1 MKPTKC
7 FALVITVVT
16 LALGMVS
23 CEPRSQYD
31 PTADE
36 KNILLDLPSFV
47 KSVEGQTLDQ
57 IKQTLANRGYK
68 YEGVVDGSE
77 VFTINAKNISMDSLA
92 ADGVD
97 MTEFVTSNTSLLQL
111 FVKDNGG
118 IEEATILYCLP
129 QDSATIKYSTIHKN
143 AYTFCKNTYPLFF
156 DINEGEMFGMQWQ
169 AIAQNSESTYIF
181 SNILDIY
188 QYMYDNQLF
197 TKEEFEEGKNKLI
210 EEGYKSHN
218 EYLEYLPNLK
228 YIVEILACLGTEEE
242 VYFDY
247 GFADAD
253 MMQTMGIKVFPEG
266 TVIAMGSYY
275 CETEGPECSPA
286 RLQDQSNRLAN
297 PRVFQKLSK
306 FFK

>member
-1 MKPTKC
+1 MKTTKC
-7 FALVITVVT
+7 FALAIAA
-16 LALGMVS
+16 LALIVGMTS
-23 CEPRSQYD
+23 CEPRTQYD
-31 PTADE
+31 PTTDE

-57 IKQTLANRGYK
+57 IKKTLSDRGYK

-77 VFTINAKNISMDSLA
+77 FFTINAKNISMDSLA
-92 ADGVD
+92 ADGAD

-111 FVKDNGG
+111 LVKDNGG
-118 IEEATILYCLP
+118 IEEAAILYCLP

-156 DINEGEMFGMQWQ
+156 DINEGEMFGMQWE
-169 AIAQNSESTYIF
+169 AIAMILEDAYIF

-197 TKEEFEEGKNKLI
+197 TKEEFESVKTELS
-210 EEGYKSHN
+210 EDYKSHD
-218 EYLEYLPNLK
+218 EYLECIPNSK
-228 YIVEILACLGTEEE
+228 YIVEVLACLGKEEE

-247 GFADAD
+247 GFIDED
-253 MMQTMGIKVFPEG
+253 MMQMMDIQVFPEG
-266 TVIAMGSYY
+266 TAVAMGSYS
-275 CETEGPECSPA
+275 CEIEGPEYSPA
-286 RLQDQSNRLAN
+286 RLLDKSDRLEN
-297 PRVFQKLSK
+297 SKVVQKVSK

>member
-47 KSVEGQTLDQ
+47 KSIEGQTLDQ

-68 YEGVVDGSE
+68 YEGIVDGSE

-111 FVKDNGG
+111 FLKDNGG
-118 IEEATILYCLP
+118 VEEATIAYCLP

-143 AYTFCKNTYPLFF
+143 AYAFCKNTYPLAI
-156 DINEGEMFGMQWQ
+156 DLENEEMFGMQWE
-169 AIAQNSESTYIF
+169 ATAMPLEDAYIF
-181 SNILDIY
+181 SNVLDIY
-188 QYMYDNQLF
+188 QFMYDNQWI
-197 TKEEFEEGKNKLI
+197 TKEELEEGKNKLI
-210 EEGYKSHN
+210 KEGYKSHD
-218 EYLEYLPNLK
+218 EYLENIPNLK
-228 YIVEILACLGTEEE
+228 YIIEALACIGTKEE
-242 VYFDY
+242 VYIEY
-247 GFADAD
+247 NFADED
-253 MMQTMGIKVFPEG
+253 MMKMTGINGLPEG
-266 TVIAMGSYY
+266 TAIAMGSYY

>member
-1 MKPTKC
+1 MKTTKC
-7 FALVITVVT
+7 FALAIAAV
-16 LALGMVS
+16 ALIVGMTS
-23 CEPRSQYD
+23 CEPRTQYD
-31 PTADE
+31 STTDE

-68 YEGVVDGSE
+68 YEGIVDGSE

-92 ADGVD
+92 ADGAD

-197 TKEEFEEGKNKLI
+197 TKEEFEEGKDKLI
-210 EEGYKSHN
+210 KEGYKSHN

-266 TVIAMGSYY
+266 TAIAMGSYY

-286 RLQDQSNRLAN
+286 RLQDQSDRLAN

>member
-1 MKPTKC
+1 MKSTKC

-23 CEPRSQYD
+23 CKPRSQYD

-47 KSVEGQTLDQ
+47 KSVEGKTLDQ

-68 YEGVVDGSE
+68 YEGIVDGSE

-210 EEGYKSHN
+210 NNGYKSHN

-266 TVIAMGSYY
+266 TAIAMGSYY

>member
-1 MKPTKC
+1 MKTTKC
-7 FALVITVVT
+7 FALAIAAV
-16 LALGMVS
+16 ALIVGMTS
-23 CEPRSQYD
+23 CEPRTQYD
-31 PTADE
+31 PTTDE

-47 KSVEGQTLDQ
+47 KSVEGKTLDE
-57 IKQTLANRGYK
+57 IKETLANRGYK

-92 ADGVD
+92 ADGAD

-143 AYTFCKNTYPLFF
+143 AYTFCKNTYPLAMDLEESAF
-156 DINEGEMFGMQWQ
+156 FGMEWE
-169 AIAQNSESTYIF
+169 AIAMTLEDAYIF

-188 QYMYDNQLF
+188 QYMYDNQWI
-197 TKEEFEEGKNKLI
+197 TKEELEEGKNKLI
-210 EEGYKSHN
+210 KEGYKSHD
-218 EYLEYLPNLK
+218 EYLENIPNLK
-228 YIVEILACLGTEEE
+228 YIVEVLACLGTEEE

-266 TVIAMGSYY
+266 TAIAMGSYY

-286 RLQDQSNRLAN
+286 RLQDQSDRLAN
-297 PRVFQKLSK
+297 PKVFQKLSK

>member
-1 MKPTKC
+1 MKTTKC
-7 FALVITVVT
+7 FALAIAAV
-16 LALGMVS
+16 ALIVGMTS
-23 CEPRSQYD
+23 CEPRTQYD
-31 PTADE
+31 PTTDE

-57 IKQTLANRGYK
+57 IKQTLANHGYK

-92 ADGVD
+92 ADGAD
-97 MTEFVTSNTSLLQL
+97 MTEFVTSNTSLLQIDM
-111 FVKDNGG
+111 KDNGG

-210 EEGYKSHN
+210 KDGYKSHN

-228 YIVEILACLGTEEE
+228 YIVEILACLGTEKE

-266 TVIAMGSYY
+266 TAIAMGSYY

>member
-7 FALVITVVT
+7 FALAIAAV
-16 LALGMVS
+16 ALIVGMTS
-23 CEPRSQYD
+23 CKPRSQYD

-57 IKQTLANRGYK
+57 IKKTLSDRGYK
-68 YEGVVDGSE
+68 YEGTVDGSE
-77 VFTINAKNISMDSLA
+77 AFTINAKNISMDSLA

-111 FVKDNGG
+111 FLKDNGG
-118 IEEATILYCLP
+118 VEEATILYCLP
-129 QDSATIKYSTIHKN
+129 QDSATIKYTTIHKN
-143 AYTFCKNTYPLFF
+143 AYASCKNTYPLAMDLEESAF
-156 DINEGEMFGMQWQ
+156 FGMEWE
-169 AIAQNSESTYIF
+169 AIAMTLEDAYIF

-188 QYMYDNQLF
+188 QFMYDNQLF

-210 EEGYKSHN
+210 NEGYKSHD
-218 EYLEYLPNLK
+218 EYLECIPNLK
-228 YIVEILACLGTEEE
+228 YIVEVLACLGTEEE

-247 GFADAD
+247 SFIDAD

-266 TVIAMGSYY
+266 TAIVMGSYY

-286 RLQDQSNRLAN
+286 RLQDQSDRLAN
-297 PRVFQKLSK
+297 PIVFQKLSK
-306 FFK
+306 MFK

>member
-1 MKPTKC
+1 MKTTKC
-7 FALVITVVT
+7 FALAIAAV
-16 LALGMVS
+16 ALIVGMTS
-23 CEPRSQYD
+23 CEPRTQYD
-31 PTADE
+31 PTTDE

-77 VFTINAKNISMDSLA
+77 VFTINAKNINMDSLA
-92 ADGVD
+92 ADGAD

-118 IEEATILYCLP
+118 VEEATILYCLP
-129 QDSATIKYSTIHKN
+129 HDSATIKYSTIHKN

-156 DINEGEMFGMQWQ
+156 NINEGEIFGMQWQ

-181 SNILDIY
+181 SNILDIC

-197 TKEEFEEGKNKLI
+197 TKEEFEKWKNELI

-228 YIVEILACLGTEEE
+228 YIVEILTCLGTEEE

-247 GFADAD
+247 GFANAD
-253 MMQTMGIKVFPEG
+253 MMQTMGIKVFQEG
-266 TVIAMGSYY
+266 TAIAMGSYY

-286 RLQDQSNRLAN
+286 RLQDQSDRLAN
-297 PRVFQKLSK
+297 PKVFQKLSK

>member
-7 FALVITVVT
+7 FALVIIVVT

-23 CEPRSQYD
+23 CEPRTQYD
-31 PTADE
+31 PTTDE

-68 YEGVVDGSE
+68 YEGVVDGSK

-111 FVKDNGG
+111 FLKDNGG
-118 IEEATILYCLP
+118 VEEATILYCLP

-188 QYMYDNQLF
+188 QYMYDNQLL

-210 EEGYKSHN
+210 NNGYKSHN

-266 TVIAMGSYY
+266 TAIAMGSYY

-286 RLQDQSNRLAN
+286 RLQDQSDRLAN

>member
-1 MKPTKC
+1 MKTTKC
-7 FALVITVVT
+7 FALAIAA
-16 LALGMVS
+16 LALIVGMTS
-23 CEPRSQYD
+23 CEPRTQYD
-31 PTADE
+31 PTTDE

-68 YEGVVDGSE
+68 YEGIVDGSE

-111 FVKDNGG
+111 FLKDNGG
-118 IEEATILYCLP
+118 VEEAAIAYCLP

-143 AYTFCKNTYPLFF
+143 AYAFCKNTYPLAI
-156 DINEGEMFGMQWQ
+156 DLENEEMFGMQWE
-169 AIAQNSESTYIF
+169 ATAMPLEDAYIF
-181 SNILDIY
+181 SNVLDIY
-188 QYMYDNQLF
+188 QFMYDNQWI
-197 TKEEFEEGKNKLI
+197 TKEELEEGKNKLI
-210 EEGYKSHN
+210 KEGYKSHD
-218 EYLEYLPNLK
+218 EYLENIPNLK
-228 YIVEILACLGTEEE
+228 YIIEALACIGTKEE
-242 VYFDY
+242 VYIEY
-247 GFADAD
+247 NFADED
-253 MMQTMGIKVFPEG
+253 MMKMTGINGLPEG
-266 TVIAMGSYY
+266 TAIAMGSYY

>member
-1 MKPTKC
+1 MKSTKC

-23 CEPRSQYD
+23 CEPRTQYD
-31 PTADE
+31 PTTDE

-266 TVIAMGSYY
+266 TAIAMGSYY

>member
-1 MKPTKC
+1 MKTTKC
-7 FALVITVVT
+7 FALAIAAVV
-16 LALGMVS
+16 LIVGMTS
-23 CEPRSQYD
+23 CEPRTQYD
-31 PTADE
+31 PTTDE

-57 IKQTLANRGYK
+57 IKKTLSDRGYK
-68 YEGVVDGSE
+68 YEGTVDGSE
-77 VFTINAKNISMDSLA
+77 AFTINAKNISIDSLA

-118 IEEATILYCLP
+118 VEEATILYCLP

-143 AYTFCKNTYPLFF
+143 AYASCQNTYPLAI
-156 DINEGEMFGMQWQ
+156 DLEESAVFGMEWE
-169 AIAQNSESTYIF
+169 AIAMTLEDAYIF

-210 EEGYKSHN
+210 KEGYKSHN

-247 GFADAD
+247 GFADED
-253 MMQTMGIKVFPEG
+253 MMQMMGIKVFPEG
-266 TVIAMGSYY
+266 TAIAMGSYY
-275 CETEGPECSPA
+275 CETEGPVHTPA
-286 RLQDQSNRLAN
+286 RLQDQSDRLAN

-306 FFK
+306 IFK

>member
-1 MKPTKC
+1 MKSTKC

-23 CEPRSQYD
+23 CKPRSQYD

-68 YEGVVDGSE
+68 YEGIVDGSE

-253 MMQTMGIKVFPEG
+253 MMQMKGIKVFPEG
-266 TVIAMGSYY
+266 TAIAIGSYY

-286 RLQDQSNRLAN
+286 RLQDQSDRLAN

>member
-1 MKPTKC
+1 MKTTKC
-7 FALVITVVT
+7 FALAIAAV
-16 LALGMVS
+16 ALIVGMTS
-23 CEPRSQYD
+23 CEPRTQYD
-31 PTADE
+31 PTTDE

-68 YEGVVDGSE
+68 YEGTVDGSE
-77 VFTINAKNISMDSLA
+77 AFTINAKNISIDSLA

-266 TVIAMGSYY
+266 TAIAMGSYY

>member
-1 MKPTKC
+1 MKTTKC
-7 FALVITVVT
+7 FALAIAAI
-16 LALGMVS
+16 ALIVGMTS
-23 CEPRSQYD
+23 CEPKTQYD

-68 YEGVVDGSE
+68 YEGTVDGSE
-77 VFTINAKNISMDSLA
+77 AFTINAKNISMDSLA

-111 FVKDNGG
+111 FLKDNGG
-118 IEEATILYCLP
+118 VEEATILYCLP

-247 GFADAD
+247 GFADED
-253 MMQTMGIKVFPEG
+253 MMQMMGIKVFPEG
-266 TVIAMGSYY
+266 MAMAMGSYY

-286 RLQDQSNRLAN
+286 RLQDQSDRLAN

>member
-1 MKPTKC
+1 MKTTKC
-7 FALVITVVT
+7 FALAIAAV
-16 LALGMVS
+16 ALIVGMTS
-23 CEPRSQYD
+23 CEPRTQYD
-31 PTADE
+31 PTTDE

-92 ADGVD
+92 ADGAD

-197 TKEEFEEGKNKLI
+197 TKEEFEEGKDKLI
-210 EEGYKSHN
+210 KEGYKSHN
-218 EYLEYLPNLK
+218 EYLEYITDLK

-266 TVIAMGSYY
+266 TAIAMGSYY

-286 RLQDQSNRLAN
+286 RLQDQSDRLAN

>member
-1 MKPTKC
+1 MKTTKC
-7 FALVITVVT
+7 FALAIAAI
-16 LALGMVS
+16 ALIVGMTS
-23 CEPRSQYD
+23 CEPKTQYD

-68 YEGVVDGSE
+68 YEGTVDGSE
-77 VFTINAKNISMDSLA
+77 AFTINAKNISIDSLA

-111 FVKDNGG
+111 FLKDNGG

-129 QDSATIKYSTIHKN
+129 QDSATIKYTTIHKN
-143 AYTFCKNTYPLFF
+143 AYASCQNTYPLAI
-156 DINEGEMFGMQWQ
+156 DLENEEMFGMQWQ

-210 EEGYKSHN
+210 KEGYKSHN

-247 GFADAD
+247 GFADED
-253 MMQTMGIKVFPEG
+253 MMQMMGIKVFPKG
-266 TVIAMGSYY
+266 IAMAMGSYY
-275 CETEGPECSPA
+275 CETERPECSPA
-286 RLQDQSNRLAN
+286 RLQDQSDRLAN

-306 FFK
+306 MFK

>member
-1 MKPTKC
+1 MKTIKC
-7 FALVITVVT
+7 FALAIAAV
-16 LALGMVS
+16 ALIVGMTS
-23 CEPRSQYD
+23 CKPRTQTD
-31 PTADE
+31 PTTDE

-188 QYMYDNQLF
+188 QYMYDNQLL

-210 EEGYKSHN
+210 NNGYKSHN

-228 YIVEILACLGTEEE
+228 YIVEVLACLGTEEE

-247 GFADAD
+247 GFADED
-253 MMQTMGIKVFPEG
+253 MMQMMGIKVFPEG
-266 TVIAMGSYY
+266 MAMAMGSYY
-275 CETEGPECSPA
+275 CETEGPVHTPA
-286 RLQDQSNRLAN
+286 RLQDQSDRLAN
-297 PRVFQKLSK
+297 PIVFQKLSK
-306 FFK
+306 MFK

>member
-1 MKPTKC
+1 MKSTKC
-7 FALVITVVT
+7 FALAIAAV
-16 LALGMVS
+16 ALIVGMTS
-23 CEPRSQYD
+23 CEPRTQYD
-31 PTADE
+31 PTTDE

-57 IKQTLANRGYK
+57 IKKTLSDRGYK
-68 YEGVVDGSE
+68 YEGTVDGSE
-77 VFTINAKNISMDSLA
+77 AFTINAKNISTDSLA

-111 FVKDNGG
+111 FLKDNGG
-118 IEEATILYCLP
+118 VEEATILYCLP
-129 QDSATIKYSTIHKN
+129 QDSATIKYTTIHKN
-143 AYTFCKNTYPLFF
+143 AYASCKNTYPLAMDLEESAF
-156 DINEGEMFGMQWQ
+156 FGMEWE
-169 AIAQNSESTYIF
+169 AIAMTLEDAYIF

-188 QYMYDNQLF
+188 QFMYDNQWI
-197 TKEEFEEGKNKLI
+197 TKEELEEGKNKLI
-210 EEGYKSHN
+210 KEGYKSHD

-228 YIVEILACLGTEEE
+228 YIVEVLACLGTEEE

-247 GFADAD
+247 GFADED
-253 MMQTMGIKVFPEG
+253 MMQMMGIKVFPEG
-266 TVIAMGSYY
+266 MAMAMGSYY

-286 RLQDQSNRLAN
+286 RLQDQSDRLAN

>member
-1 MKPTKC
+1 MKTTKC
-7 FALVITVVT
+7 FALAIAAV
-16 LALGMVS
+16 ALIVGMTS
-23 CEPRSQYD
+23 CEPRTQYD
-31 PTADE
+31 PTTDE

-92 ADGVD
+92 ADGAD

-118 IEEATILYCLP
+118 VEEATILYCLP
-129 QDSATIKYSTIHKN
+129 HDSATIKYSTIHKN
-143 AYTFCKNTYPLFF
+143 AYAFCKNTYPLFF

-181 SNILDIY
+181 SNILDIC

-197 TKEEFEEGKNKLI
+197 TKEEFEKWKNEII

-242 VYFDY
+242 AYFDY
-247 GFADAD
+247 GFANAD

-266 TVIAMGSYY
+266 TAIAMGSYY

-286 RLQDQSNRLAN
+286 RLQDQSDRLAN

>member
-1 MKPTKC
+1 MKTTKC
-7 FALVITVVT
+7 FALAIAAVV
-16 LALGMVS
+16 LIVGMTS
-23 CEPRSQYD
+23 CEPRTQYD
-31 PTADE
+31 PTTDE

-57 IKQTLANRGYK
+57 IKQTLANLGYK

-92 ADGVD
+92 ADGAD

-118 IEEATILYCLP
+118 VEEATILYCLP

-143 AYTFCKNTYPLFF
+143 AYASCKNTYPLFF

-266 TVIAMGSYY
+266 TAIAMGSYY
-275 CETEGPECSPA
+275 YETEGPECSPA
-286 RLQDQSNRLAN
+286 RLQDQSDRLAN

>member
-1 MKPTKC
+1 MKTTKC
-7 FALVITVVT
+7 FALAIAAV
-16 LALGMVS
+16 ALIVGMTS
-23 CEPRSQYD
+23 CEPRTQYD
-31 PTADE
+31 PTTDE

-68 YEGVVDGSE
+68 YEGIVDGSE

-111 FVKDNGG
+111 FLKDNGG
-118 IEEATILYCLP
+118 VEEAAIAYCLP

-143 AYTFCKNTYPLFF
+143 AYAFCKNTYPLAI
-156 DINEGEMFGMQWQ
+156 DLENEEMFGMQWE
-169 AIAQNSESTYIF
+169 ATAMPLEDAYIF
-181 SNILDIY
+181 SNVLDIY
-188 QYMYDNQLF
+188 QFMYDNQWI
-197 TKEEFEEGKNKLI
+197 TKEELEEGKNKLI
-210 EEGYKSHN
+210 KEGYKSHD
-218 EYLEYLPNLK
+218 EYLENIPNLK
-228 YIVEILACLGTEEE
+228 YIIEALACIGTKEE
-242 VYFDY
+242 VYIEY
-247 GFADAD
+247 NFADED
-253 MMQTMGIKVFPEG
+253 MMKMTGINGLPEG
-266 TVIAMGSYY
+266 TAIAMGSYY

>member
-1 MKPTKC
+1 MKTTKC

-16 LALGMVS
+16 LALGMTS
-23 CEPRSQYD
+23 CEPRTQYD
-31 PTADE
+31 PTTDE

-57 IKQTLANRGYK
+57 IKQTLSDRGYK
-68 YEGVVDGSE
+68 YEGIVDGSE

-111 FVKDNGG
+111 FLKDNGG
-118 IEEATILYCLP
+118 VEEATILYCLP

-143 AYTFCKNTYPLFF
+143 AYAFCQNTYPLAMDLEESAF
-156 DINEGEMFGMQWQ
+156 FGMEWE
-169 AIAQNSESTYIF
+169 AIAMTLEDAYIF

-188 QYMYDNQLF
+188 QFMYDNQWI
-197 TKEEFEEGKNKLI
+197 TKEELEEGKNQLI
-210 EEGYKSHN
+210 KEGYKSHD
-218 EYLEYLPNLK
+218 EYLENIPNLK
-228 YIVEILACLGTEEE
+228 YIVEVLACLGTEEE

-247 GFADAD
+247 GFIDAD

-266 TVIAMGSYY
+266 TAIAIGSYD
-275 CETEGPECSPA
+275 CETEGPAYSPA
-286 RLQDQSNRLAN
+286 RLQDQSDRLAN

>member
-1 MKPTKC
+1 MKTTKC
-7 FALVITVVT
+7 FALAIAA
-16 LALGMVS
+16 LALIVGMTS
-23 CEPRSQYD
+23 CEPRTQYD
-31 PTADE
+31 PTTDE

-247 GFADAD
+247 GFADED
-253 MMQTMGIKVFPEG
+253 MMQMMGIKVFPEG
-266 TVIAMGSYY
+266 MAMAMGSYY

-286 RLQDQSNRLAN
+286 RLQDQSDRLAN

>member
-1 MKPTKC
+1 MKTTKC
-7 FALVITVVT
+7 FALAIAAV
-16 LALGMVS
+16 ALIVGMTS
-23 CEPRSQYD
+23 CEPRTQYD
-31 PTADE
+31 PTTDE

-68 YEGVVDGSE
+68 YEGTVDGSE
-77 VFTINAKNISMDSLA
+77 AFTINAKNISMDSLA
-92 ADGVD
+92 ADGAD

-118 IEEATILYCLP
+118 VEEATILYCLP

-188 QYMYDNQLF
+188 QYMYDNQLL

-210 EEGYKSHN
+210 NNGYKSHN

-266 TVIAMGSYY
+266 TAIAMGSYY

-286 RLQDQSNRLAN
+286 RLQDQSDRLAN
-297 PRVFQKLSK
+297 SKVVQKLSK

>member
-1 MKPTKC
+1 MKTTKC
-7 FALVITVVT
+7 FALAIAAIVLIV
-16 LALGMVS
+16 GMTS
-23 CEPRSQYD
+23 CEPKTQYD

-57 IKQTLANRGYK
+57 IKKTLSDRGYK
-68 YEGVVDGSE
+68 YEGTVDGSE
-77 VFTINAKNISMDSLA
+77 AFTINAKNISIDSLA

-111 FVKDNGG
+111 FLKDNGG
-118 IEEATILYCLP
+118 VEEAAIAYCLP

-143 AYTFCKNTYPLFF
+143 AYAFCKNTYPLAI
-156 DINEGEMFGMQWQ
+156 DLENEKMFGMQWE
-169 AIAQNSESTYIF
+169 ATAMPLEDAYIF
-181 SNILDIY
+181 SNVLDIY
-188 QYMYDNQLF
+188 QFMYDNQWI
-197 TKEEFEEGKNKLI
+197 TKEELEEGKNKLI
-210 EEGYKSHN
+210 KEGYKSHD
-218 EYLEYLPNLK
+218 EYLENIPNLK
-228 YIVEILACLGTEEE
+228 YIIEALACIGTKEE
-242 VYFDY
+242 VYIEY
-247 GFADAD
+247 NFADED
-253 MMQTMGIKVFPEG
+253 MMKMTGINGLPEG
-266 TVIAMGSYY
+266 TAIAMGSYY

>member
-1 MKPTKC
+1 MKTTKC
-7 FALVITVVT
+7 FALAIAAV
-16 LALGMVS
+16 ALIVGMTS
-23 CEPRSQYD
+23 CEPRTQYD
-31 PTADE
+31 PTTDE

-77 VFTINAKNISMDSLA
+77 AFTINAKNISIDSLA

-143 AYTFCKNTYPLFF
+143 AYASCKNTYPLFF

-266 TVIAMGSYY
+266 TAIAMGSYY

-286 RLQDQSNRLAN
+286 RLQDQSDRLAN

>member
-1 MKPTKC
+1 MKTTKC
-7 FALVITVVT
+7 FALAIAA
-16 LALGMVS
+16 LALIVGMTS
-23 CEPRSQYD
+23 CEPRTQYD
-31 PTADE
+31 PTTDE

-92 ADGVD
+92 ADGAD

-266 TVIAMGSYY
+266 TAIAMGSYY

>member
-1 MKPTKC
+1 MKTTKC
-7 FALVITVVT
+7 FALAIAAV
-16 LALGMVS
+16 ALLVGMTS
-23 CEPRSQYD
+23 CEPRTQND
-31 PTADE
+31 PTTDE

-57 IKQTLANRGYK
+57 IKKTLSDRGYK
-68 YEGVVDGSE
+68 YEGTVDGSE
-77 VFTINAKNISMDSLA
+77 AFTINAKNISMDSLA

-111 FVKDNGG
+111 FLKDNGG
-118 IEEATILYCLP
+118 VEEATILYCLP
-129 QDSATIKYSTIHKN
+129 QDSATIKYTTIHKN
-143 AYTFCKNTYPLFF
+143 AYASCKNTYPLAV
-156 DINEGEMFGMQWQ
+156 DLEESAVFGMEWE
-169 AIAQNSESTYIF
+169 AIAMTLEDAYIF
-181 SNILDIY
+181 SNDLEIY
-188 QYMYDNQLF
+188 QYLYDTQFF
-197 TKEEFEEGKNKLI
+197 TKEEFEEGKNNLI

-228 YIVEILACLGTEEE
+228 YIVEVLACLGTEEE

-247 GFADAD
+247 GFADED
-253 MMQTMGIKVFPEG
+253 MMQMMGIKVFPEG
-266 TVIAMGSYY
+266 MAMAMGSYY

-286 RLQDQSNRLAN
+286 RLQDQSDRLAN

>member
-23 CEPRSQYD
+23 CKPRSQYD

-68 YEGVVDGSE
+68 YEGTVDGSE
-77 VFTINAKNISMDSLA
+77 AFTINAKNISIDSLA

-118 IEEATILYCLP
+118 VEEATILYCLP
-129 QDSATIKYSTIHKN
+129 QDSATIKYTTIHKN
-143 AYTFCKNTYPLFF
+143 AYASCKNTYPLAVDLEESAF
-156 DINEGEMFGMQWQ
+156 FGMEWE
-169 AIAQNSESTYIF
+169 AIAMTLEDAYIF

-188 QYMYDNQLF
+188 QFMYDNQWI
-197 TKEEFEEGKNKLI
+197 TKEELEEGKNKLI
-210 EEGYKSHN
+210 KEGYKSHD
-218 EYLEYLPNLK
+218 EYLENIPNLK
-228 YIVEILACLGTEEE
+228 YIVEVLACLGTEEE

-247 GFADAD
+247 GFIDAD

-266 TVIAMGSYY
+266 TAIAIGSYY
-275 CETEGPECSPA
+275 CETEGPAYSPA
-286 RLQDQSNRLAN
+286 RLQDQSDRLAN

-306 FFK
+306 IFK

>member
-1 MKPTKC
+1 MKTTKC
-7 FALVITVVT
+7 FALAIAAI
-16 LALGMVS
+16 ALIVGMTS
-23 CEPRSQYD
+23 CEPKTPYD

-68 YEGVVDGSE
+68 YEGTVDGSE
-77 VFTINAKNISMDSLA
+77 AFTINAKNISMDSLA

-111 FVKDNGG
+111 FLKDNGG

-129 QDSATIKYSTIHKN
+129 QDSATIKYTTIHKN
-143 AYTFCKNTYPLFF
+143 AYTSCQNTYPLFF

-210 EEGYKSHN
+210 KEGYKSHN

-247 GFADAD
+247 GFADED
-253 MMQTMGIKVFPEG
+253 MMQMMGIKVFPEG
-266 TVIAMGSYY
+266 MAMAMGSYY
-275 CETEGPECSPA
+275 CETERPECSPA
-286 RLQDQSNRLAN
+286 RLQDQSDRLAN

>member
-1 MKPTKC
+1 MKTTKC
-7 FALVITVVT
+7 FALAIAA
-16 LALGMVS
+16 LALIVGMTS
-23 CEPRSQYD
+23 CEPRTQYD
-31 PTADE
+31 PTTDE

-68 YEGVVDGSE
+68 YEGIVDGSE

-111 FVKDNGG
+111 FLKDNGG
-118 IEEATILYCLP
+118 VEEAAIAYCLP

-143 AYTFCKNTYPLFF
+143 AYAFCKNTYPLAI
-156 DINEGEMFGMQWQ
+156 DLENEKMFGMQWE
-169 AIAQNSESTYIF
+169 ATAMPLEDAYIF
-181 SNILDIY
+181 SNVLDIY
-188 QYMYDNQLF
+188 QFMYDNQWI
-197 TKEEFEEGKNKLI
+197 TKEELEEGKNKLI
-210 EEGYKSHN
+210 KEGYKSHD
-218 EYLEYLPNLK
+218 EYLENIPNLK
-228 YIVEILACLGTEEE
+228 YIIEALACIGTKEE
-242 VYFDY
+242 VYIEY
-247 GFADAD
+247 NFADED
-253 MMQTMGIKVFPEG
+253 MMKMTGINGLPEG
-266 TVIAMGSYY
+266 TAIAMGSYY

>member
-1 MKPTKC
+1 MKTTKC
-7 FALVITVVT
+7 FASAIAA
-16 LALGMVS
+16 LALIVGMTS
-23 CEPRSQYD
+23 CEPRTQYD
-31 PTADE
+31 PTTDE

-266 TVIAMGSYY
+266 TAIAMGSYY

>member
-1 MKPTKC
+1 
-7 FALVITVVT
+7 
-16 LALGMVS
+16 
-23 CEPRSQYD
+23 
-31 PTADE
+31 
-36 KNILLDLPSFV
+36 V

-57 IKQTLANRGYK
+57 IKKTLSDRGYK
-68 YEGVVDGSE
+68 YEGTVDGSE
-77 VFTINAKNISMDSLA
+77 AFTINAKNISIDSLA

-118 IEEATILYCLP
+118 VEEATILYCLP

-143 AYTFCKNTYPLFF
+143 AYASCQNTYPLFF

-228 YIVEILACLGTEEE
+228 YIVEILACLGKEEE

-266 TVIAMGSYY
+266 MAMAMGSYY
-275 CETEGPECSPA
+275 CETERPECSPA
-286 RLQDQSNRLAN
+286 RLQDQSDRLAN

>member
-1 MKPTKC
+1 MKTTKC
-7 FALVITVVT
+7 FALAIAAV
-16 LALGMVS
+16 ALIVGMTS
-23 CEPRSQYD
+23 CEPRTQYD
-31 PTADE
+31 PTTDE

-57 IKQTLANRGYK
+57 IKKTLSDRGYK
-68 YEGVVDGSE
+68 YEGTVDGSE
-77 VFTINAKNISMDSLA
+77 AFTINAKNISTDSLA

-111 FVKDNGG
+111 FLKENGG
-118 IEEATILYCLP
+118 VEEATILYCLP
-129 QDSATIKYSTIHKN
+129 QDSATIKYTTIHKN
-143 AYTFCKNTYPLFF
+143 AYASCKNTYPLAMDLEESAF
-156 DINEGEMFGMQWQ
+156 FGMEWE
-169 AIAQNSESTYIF
+169 AIAMTLEDAYIF

-188 QYMYDNQLF
+188 QFMYDNQWI
-197 TKEEFEEGKNKLI
+197 TKEELEEGKNKLI
-210 EEGYKSHN
+210 KEGYKSHD

-228 YIVEILACLGTEEE
+228 YIVEFLACLGTEEE

-253 MMQTMGIKVFPEG
+253 MMQMKGIKVFPEG
-266 TVIAMGSYY
+266 TAIAIGSYN

-286 RLQDQSNRLAN
+286 RLQDQSDRLAN